1 MQWDMNLVS
10 AGFSNDR
17 PWLPTPAYG
26 VDVASQRADP
36 DSLLNLYR
44 RLLQLRHAHPCLRSD
59 DYEDVEAGPDVY
71 AYRRTCGNTKLMVLL
86 NFADARRPVAVS
98 RDWTAATL
106 ILSTHRR
113 ELNSV
118 VDRQELVLAPNE
130 AVIVE
135 LKAKEL
141 YRTWSTEVERTFHLE
156 EDFLRNNRFFVTC
169 QTSDDI
175 PWLLLD
181 IKSSEGSGQFTQ
193 AKAIQRILTLGGTA
207 PPGGCDEAN
216 ANKESRVPYTATYLF
231 LK

>member
-1 MQWDMNLVS
+1 MARARLAAVLLTTLPGTTFLYYGEEIGMTDVAVPRVLATDPNGRDPERTPMQWDMNLVS

-71 AYRRTCGNTKLMVLL
+71 AYRRTCGNNKLMVLL

-135 LKAKEL
+135 LKA
-141 YRTWSTEVERTFHLE
+141 
-156 EDFLRNNRFFVTC
+156 NR
-169 QTSDDI
+169 
-175 PWLLLD
+175 
-181 IKSSEGSGQFTQ
+181 
-193 AKAIQRILTLGGTA
+193 A
-207 PPGGCDEAN
+207 
-216 ANKESRVPYTATYLF
+216 
-231 LK
+231 